1 MDVKPIKTDADYQAA
16 LQEIATLMTARLD
29 SPEGE
34 RLDVLTTLV
43 ESYERKHNPLELP
56 DSDNQAA

>member
-56 DSDNQAA
+56 GPNN